1 MRRLACLGNRGR
13 MLTQVRLQFQN
24 RNSRLFEPRLER
36 ILE

>member
-1 MRRLACLGNRGR
+1 